1 MKRKRPVCV
10 KPEAAMSVEVIW
22 LDVDGGKHVLVFP
35 FSGVWYEV
43 TPILSELFT
52 SPEFRA
58 LCALEFHYD
67 GV

>member
-1 MKRKRPVCV
+1 MKRKRHVRV
-10 KPEAAMSVEVIW
+10 KPEAATSVEVIW
-22 LDVDGGKHVLVFP
+22 LDVDGGKHIQVFP

-52 SPEFRA
+52 SPEFRT
-58 LCALEFHYD
+58 LCAVDFHYD